1 MIQGRVRCG
10 FAAAVWAARLH
21 CGFAAAILA
30 LLLLMTGV
38 NRAWAVDDIF
48 TVTNTTGADL
58 TYNGG
63 ASIETGGTYTS
74 LTLGFGTESANT
86 IFKIKNNGNC
96 IEPYEDGHNPAFTGN
111 VPTGGYV
118 YVFTVTKPGS
128 FVFDVK
134 LNVDK
139 TIHFRNTSGADLNVR
154 KNETGANIDNYKWA
168 VEVEAAGTYYL
179 YADGS
184 RLPLYGYTFTRK
196 IPTGITSIPY
206 YADFGS
212 NIEPFDDG
220 NKTSG
225 TNISNVF
232 TINSVSPNSGTAI
245 ARFNGVHTLASTE
258 QVTLSF
264 TAYHGYYNKGGTS
277 KVTLY
282 NSDDRPLVSYTYNKQ
297 SGYITEIMFDGV
309 QADDFAEFNARSV
322 SGASGANGFGSGSYP
337 FTNNAADNPVITM
350 TVLGTGQVSFHITRT
365 SGTLDKT
372 YNASLTTVKKDLA
385 YIKIEDTSDN
395 ADRGLGIDNLSINS
409 KLASL
414 DYETEVVDWTTN
426 TTGRYTPVIL
436 TESTNHYLS
445 VIQNE
450 RNNNGATL
458 TNTNLSGTIA
468 AGTDYTISFDMKIGN
483 SYNYSGETPSFTIKD
498 ANNSGTVFSMTSKTY
513 ATGHTEASTT
523 WTVNSSEDVTLTGT
537 GPTVDEGDDIEDLQW
552 YHYMVSSTNGYTYVT
567 ITSADGA
574 TTYLRKGIVNSS
586 AGGIGN
592 LVFSSGRTNAN
603 FAIDNIQV
611 VPYASTTFTQD
622 GKDETYTI
630 MGEGALPQVDEG
642 RTIKIEYGTTDQV
655 QMTKSKGTV
664 VGTYAI
670 DTNLAGTYTM
680 AYSAESPTAT
690 SLPVLGTFYKFTPK
704 YNGKLTISGWVTD
717 GSDQVNNVTL
727 QNGSDGS
734 IVATYLPSD
743 ANLFTDHLFDVELTA
758 GTVYYLYASTP
769 KTANCAG
776 GNSYTPTL
784 YITGFKFTQS
794 ARSRE
799 IDVADLLYAG
809 EKTGSNLDR
818 TIPGFEL
825 TFDNGTGTVT
835 SSNDRKYL
843 TFTAGSSMKVKL
855 RQNGYAATISK
866 VSLLVSNI
874 DSGTPTVNGTT
885 ITKPVTGIDIS
896 PAANEATLTCASG
909 TFTISGIVV
918 SYSASDDQS
927 FRLWLNEDKTDIG
940 TLAIANSHIMRV
952 PGDGR
957 AFTNSITFAGDDAH
971 KWWVENTDYLHT
983 SSNTSIATINTDG
996 TNGQLLQTGSATI
1009 TATFQETDYFNEKSI
1024 SYIVDNVLLPSETY
1038 NVNMT
1043 NGQVIRIGAYASAE
1057 NTNLSLTNTSAS
1069 TMTFGTTAEKKYTKA
1084 SATGTVTLSNATA
1097 NNITINSLQAFSSL
1111 VVAWLYYEGQ
1121 ENNYSQQMHFQN
1133 FASGDVRGFRVFD
1146 IGDPID
1152 PIDLTD
1158 TYEYDGAFSWEDGTL
1173 VKASHHGGTFSADKG
1188 SFIISGKD
1196 SGTETTLP
1204 KVKRGLKR
1212 KAGTPSDGYPA
1223 TKEATANIF
1232 IATPSNE
1239 DSDPD
1244 LETYK
1249 VWDMTASV
1257 TGSGQ
1262 MDSRWAWNGNGH
1274 FYQTSLPEYLPILN
1288 NTGTTLAG
1296 NEGLLVKGD
1305 MRYHTGTNGLRL
1317 NLTKANA
1324 YLKFPVKAGMEVK
1337 VVMASSSADMTHVIK
1352 NVTDL
1357 MGVPTEK
1364 LYIENPGVN
1373 APVTAYYLAESDG
1386 AIEILS
1392 MDRSGAYVKSVTLQV
1407 PQIHFEEEI
1416 VVVKNEVADITNVPY
1431 NTGDATL
1438 TYTIGGSYDLDG
1450 NSTSALATIA
1460 NANVGKVSVAG
1471 INEGYVVVNVTNPS
1485 ATGVQPKKG
1494 SFRLYMIDFRFNP
1507 TAYDKDT
1514 DADTSGSADFPSLD
1528 LSSAAAKA
1536 NNGEAVF
1543 DKLPTGYDKVIS
1555 PVNYTMSV
1563 VSGSPRGR
1571 LTQTTNSD
1579 PKLTTYQLTAYSPG
1593 TIRVT
1598 ATTGRITTYCDVTI
1612 SGGDNLYAEMAPV
1625 RLLEDLPTEAATHYF
1640 TMALPTGLNQSY
1652 TSYTVDVSG
1661 DVTCDGATTTSDYT
1675 KISNIA
1681 GNGGAIRVTATD
1693 NNNTPGDNT
1702 DDKVA
1707 QFVLT
1712 IPYSASTGQKWD
1724 FYRIKHVSSGSQYGL
1739 YIGNIDE
1746 YDGDDN
1752 QTSTKPVSSH
1762 SATQHW
1768 DGSAWNSAWTTT
1780 TDWTKIFRKGK
1791 EQPRWAYTHS
1801 MRGYNAFVIEETAG
1815 LIIET
1820 GPKGFYTD
1828 NPHQPTE
1835 WAYNHIG
1842 LHNNASVTIPK
1853 LKAGDFIALNLA
1865 RVTSNNGALLSVSNV
1880 KDLSGTT
1887 VDHTFSISRSQ
1898 DDYSNGGNPATDL
1911 ASGARIIPGYYTFQ
1925 AAADGDV
1932 TITLADEGYL
1942 DILSIEIYN
1951 NGYSA
1956 YSSTRDSKTGYNYTM
1971 KDIVTD
1977 GTYTTPPATFLMD
1990 TGDQQEVNLALCHYM
2005 WSTGVGPADYVL
2017 EDQIGNLDATLENV
2031 EWTSDG
2037 GATYNKG
2044 KITVNDGYGKML
2056 VRMNNYTAEGR
2067 YLIGYTPT
2075 YALTVGRKPH
2085 QVYPYTWNFENISGG
2100 AVKGK
2105 GNNAYNNIS
2114 SDPYTWTGLG
2124 YETYQLD
2131 TRTSGGSLYV
2141 PGATLVT
2148 ADRSLGE
2155 KGTIAELNAANQGC
2169 DEFNGLGFTGQ
2180 IAFKAAQQGTEA
2192 NDAPTGEWPQGTAN
2206 ELLLYDFK
2214 YAASSEQDVAYT
2226 AQSTTTGGKTTWT
2239 PAELA
2244 AGDGTITFGSP
2255 GKRETTAGK
2264 GITLDYTSANFA
2276 YRMDGGNTKNALLK
2290 PQRPLQEGDV
2300 ITLHGYSTANVLLS
2314 GFSFY
2319 AGANDNAYDALLT
2332 INWPSSTATEEQ
2344 EIVYTVKQG
2353 DGLAGRSEV
2362 YLCRAGKQYTVFL
2375 TEVKITG
2382 DDASAPVG
2390 YERALTCKESVTVT
2404 IPDLEADHY
2413 VYIKSSAEPSSVPSN
2428 LTKITDLDGGTDG
2441 YDVATNVYKYK
2452 VNVAGNADVTFANG
2466 TNIYRIGVT
2475 DIMKTMKQVGTGDA
2489 WATESRDHA
2498 IDYTQT
2504 GQFTVNNIKA
2514 NTVTAKSYTG
2524 NKVTVKMNEKTDAM
2538 PAETGM
2544 VLKLKMA
2551 YTTDDEKS
2559 AGVKMTTEEAA
2570 TATTNAATNFAKTK
2584 NYNSTNKTG
2593 EVPLFYPPYSAT
2605 ILNSGAVAFG
2615 GTEGNLMKA
2624 NITSKTFTSEIETIE
2639 AVDYVPFI
2647 FADRYMKWTKIDNAV
2662 QHTDNFINSGNV
2674 PVFYRMHLYTNN
2686 IDGGGTATELNT
2698 LGANKAYLS
2707 LHTAN
2712 LPDALWKDQA
2722 TPAKPFIPIFGESD
2736 MEEMIEGNDGNN
2748 GNDGNHV
2755 NNGTYTLS
2763 GQRVNDNGNL
2773 PPGIYIRNGK
2783 KVVVK

>member
-1 MIQGRVRCG
+1 
-10 FAAAVWAARLH
+10 
-21 CGFAAAILA
+21 
-30 LLLLMTGV
+30 
-38 NRAWAVDDIF
+38 
-48 TVTNTTGADL
+48 
-58 TYNGG
+58 
-63 ASIETGGTYTS
+63 
-74 LTLGFGTESANT
+74 
-86 IFKIKNNGNC
+86 
-96 IEPYEDGHNPAFTGN
+96 
-111 VPTGGYV
+111 
-118 YVFTVTKPGS
+118 
-128 FVFDVK
+128 
-134 LNVDK
+134 
-139 TIHFRNTSGADLNVR
+139 
-154 KNETGANIDNYKWA
+154 
-168 VEVEAAGTYYL
+168 
-179 YADGS
+179 
-184 RLPLYGYTFTRK
+184 
-196 IPTGITSIPY
+196 
-206 YADFGS
+206 
-212 NIEPFDDG
+212 
-220 NKTSG
+220 
-225 TNISNVF
+225 
-232 TINSVSPNSGTAI
+232 
-245 ARFNGVHTLASTE
+245 
-258 QVTLSF
+258 
-264 TAYHGYYNKGGTS
+264 
-277 KVTLY
+277 
-282 NSDDRPLVSYTYNKQ
+282 
-297 SGYITEIMFDGV
+297 
-309 QADDFAEFNARSV
+309 
-322 SGASGANGFGSGSYP
+322 
-337 FTNNAADNPVITM
+337 
-350 TVLGTGQVSFHITRT
+350 
-365 SGTLDKT
+365 
-372 YNASLTTVKKDLA
+372 
-385 YIKIEDTSDN
+385 
-395 ADRGLGIDNLSINS
+395 
-409 KLASL
+409 
-414 DYETEVVDWTTN
+414 
-426 TTGRYTPVIL
+426 
-436 TESTNHYLS
+436 
-445 VIQNE
+445 
-450 RNNNGATL
+450 
-458 TNTNLSGTIA
+458 
-468 AGTDYTISFDMKIGN
+468 
-483 SYNYSGETPSFTIKD
+483 
-498 ANNSGTVFSMTSKTY
+498 
-513 ATGHTEASTT
+513 
-523 WTVNSSEDVTLTGT
+523 
-537 GPTVDEGDDIEDLQW
+537 
-552 YHYMVSSTNGYTYVT
+552 
-567 ITSADGA
+567 
-574 TTYLRKGIVNSS
+574 
-586 AGGIGN
+586 
-592 LVFSSGRTNAN
+592 
-603 FAIDNIQV
+603 
-611 VPYASTTFTQD
+611 
-622 GKDETYTI
+622 
-630 MGEGALPQVDEG
+630 
-642 RTIKIEYGTTDQV
+642 
-655 QMTKSKGTV
+655 
-664 VGTYAI
+664 
-670 DTNLAGTYTM
+670 M

-717 GSDQVNNVTL
+717 GSDQINNVTL

-885 ITKPVTGIDIS
+885 ITTPVTGIDIS

-996 TNGQLLQTGSATI
+996 TNGQLLQAGSATI

-1158 TYEYDGAFSWEDGTL
+1158 TYELDTNSKYVWTNGTL
-1173 VKASHHGGTFSADKG
+1173 ITNDASHLGGTFDVDKG
-1188 SFIISGKD
+1188 SFTVKLKD

-1204 KVKRGLKR
+1204 KVTHTLKR

-1223 TKEATANIF
+1223 TKEAIANIF
-1232 IATPSNE
+1232 IATPTDE
-1239 DSDPD
+1239 DGDSEND
-1244 LETYK
+1244 TYK

-1257 TGSGQ
+1257 TGPYQ

-1317 NLTKANA
+1317 NLTKANS

-1337 VVMASSSADMTHVIK
+1337 VVMASSSADMTHIIK

-1357 MGVPTEK
+1357 MGVSTEK

-1373 APVTAYYLAESDG
+1373 SPVTVYYLAESDG
-1386 AIEILS
+1386 AVEIRS

-1407 PQIHFEEEI
+1407 PKIHFEEEI

-1438 TYTIGGSYDLDG
+1438 TYSIGGSYNLDG
-1450 NSTSALATIA
+1450 TERIGEGSALATIA
-1460 NANVGKVSVAG
+1460 DANVGKVSVSTA
-1471 INEGYVVVNVTNPS
+1471 NEGYVVVNVTNPS
-1485 ATGVQPKKG
+1485 ATGVQPKNG
-1494 SFRLYMIDFRFNP
+1494 SYRLYLIDFKFDP
-1507 TAYDKDT
+1507 AAYNKDT
-1514 DADTSGSADFPSLD
+1514 DADESGSADFPSLD

-1661 DVTCDGATTTSDYT
+1661 DVTCDGATTTSEVIDEVTYYYT

-1820 GPKGFYTD
+1820 D
-1828 NPHQPTE
+1828 RR
-1835 WAYNHIG
+1835 
-1842 LHNNASVTIPK
+1842 ASILIIRT
-1853 LKAGDFIALNLA
+1853 NL
-1865 RVTSNNGALLSVSNV
+1865 
-1880 KDLSGTT
+1880 
-1887 VDHTFSISRSQ
+1887 
-1898 DDYSNGGNPATDL
+1898 
-1911 ASGARIIPGYYTFQ
+1911 
-1925 AAADGDV
+1925 
-1932 TITLADEGYL
+1932 
-1942 DILSIEIYN
+1942 
-1951 NGYSA
+1951 
-1956 YSSTRDSKTGYNYTM
+1956 
-1971 KDIVTD
+1971 
-1977 GTYTTPPATFLMD
+1977 
-1990 TGDQQEVNLALCHYM
+1990 
-2005 WSTGVGPADYVL
+2005 
-2017 EDQIGNLDATLENV
+2017 
-2031 EWTSDG
+2031 
-2037 GATYNKG
+2037 
-2044 KITVNDGYGKML
+2044 
-2056 VRMNNYTAEGR
+2056 
-2067 YLIGYTPT
+2067 
-2075 YALTVGRKPH
+2075 
-2085 QVYPYTWNFENISGG
+2085 
-2100 AVKGK
+2100 
-2105 GNNAYNNIS
+2105 
-2114 SDPYTWTGLG
+2114 
-2124 YETYQLD
+2124 
-2131 TRTSGGSLYV
+2131 
-2141 PGATLVT
+2141 
-2148 ADRSLGE
+2148 
-2155 KGTIAELNAANQGC
+2155 
-2169 DEFNGLGFTGQ
+2169 
-2180 IAFKAAQQGTEA
+2180 
-2192 NDAPTGEWPQGTAN
+2192 
-2206 ELLLYDFK
+2206 
-2214 YAASSEQDVAYT
+2214 
-2226 AQSTTTGGKTTWT
+2226 
-2239 PAELA
+2239 
-2244 AGDGTITFGSP
+2244 
-2255 GKRETTAGK
+2255 
-2264 GITLDYTSANFA
+2264 
-2276 YRMDGGNTKNALLK
+2276 
-2290 PQRPLQEGDV
+2290 
-2300 ITLHGYSTANVLLS
+2300 
-2314 GFSFY
+2314 
-2319 AGANDNAYDALLT
+2319 
-2332 INWPSSTATEEQ
+2332 
-2344 EIVYTVKQG
+2344 
-2353 DGLAGRSEV
+2353 
-2362 YLCRAGKQYTVFL
+2362 
-2375 TEVKITG
+2375 
-2382 DDASAPVG
+2382 
-2390 YERALTCKESVTVT
+2390 
-2404 IPDLEADHY
+2404 
-2413 VYIKSSAEPSSVPSN
+2413 
-2428 LTKITDLDGGTDG
+2428 
-2441 YDVATNVYKYK
+2441 
-2452 VNVAGNADVTFANG
+2452 
-2466 TNIYRIGVT
+2466 
-2475 DIMKTMKQVGTGDA
+2475 
-2489 WATESRDHA
+2489 
-2498 IDYTQT
+2498 
-2504 GQFTVNNIKA
+2504 
-2514 NTVTAKSYTG
+2514 
-2524 NKVTVKMNEKTDAM
+2524 
-2538 PAETGM
+2538 
-2544 VLKLKMA
+2544 
-2551 YTTDDEKS
+2551 
-2559 AGVKMTTEEAA
+2559 
-2570 TATTNAATNFAKTK
+2570 
-2584 NYNSTNKTG
+2584 
-2593 EVPLFYPPYSAT
+2593 
-2605 ILNSGAVAFG
+2605 
-2615 GTEGNLMKA
+2615 
-2624 NITSKTFTSEIETIE
+2624 
-2639 AVDYVPFI
+2639 
-2647 FADRYMKWTKIDNAV
+2647 
-2662 QHTDNFINSGNV
+2662 
-2674 PVFYRMHLYTNN
+2674 
-2686 IDGGGTATELNT
+2686 
-2698 LGANKAYLS
+2698 
-2707 LHTAN
+2707 
-2712 LPDALWKDQA
+2712 
-2722 TPAKPFIPIFGESD
+2722 
-2736 MEEMIEGNDGNN
+2736 
-2748 GNDGNHV
+2748 
-2755 NNGTYTLS
+2755 
-2763 GQRVNDNGNL
+2763 
-2773 PPGIYIRNGK
+2773 RNGHITIS
-2783 KVVVK
+2783 VCTTMLP

>member
-1 MIQGRVRCG
+1 MTTTIKHIARSILPPYAGRVG
-10 FAAAVWAARLH
+10 VGLLLF
-21 CGFAAAILA
+21 
-30 LLLLMTGV
+30 LLLMMAGAQG
-38 NRAWAVDDIF
+38 AWAADDSFI
-48 TVTNTTGADL
+48 VSNTTGADL
-58 TYNGG
+58 IYKGG
-63 ASIETGGTYTS
+63 TALETGGTYTS
-74 LTLGFGTESANT
+74 LTLGFAADSETDL
-86 IFKIKNNGNC
+86 FKIGSGQSF
-96 IEPYEDGHNPAFTGN
+96 IGPYDGETTPYPSFEGN
-111 VPTGGYV
+111 VPTRGYV
-118 YVFTVTKPGS
+118 YVFAVSKPGS
-128 FVFDVK
+128 FLFDVK
-134 LNVDK
+134 LNNNK
-139 TIHFRNTSGADLNVR
+139 TIHFRNTSGTDLNVR
-154 KNETGANIDNYKWA
+154 TNQTGANIDNYKWA
-168 VEVEAAGTYYL
+168 VEVEVAGTYYL
-179 YADGS
+179 YAEGS
-184 RLPLYGYTFTRK
+184 KLPLYGYTFTRK
-196 IPTGITSIPY
+196 VPAGITSLPY
-206 YADFGS
+206 HADFS
-212 NIEPFDDG
+212 SDIEPFDDG

-365 SGTLDKT
+365 SGSLDKT

-395 ADRGLGIDNLSINS
+395 ADRGLGIDNLSITS

-414 DYETEVVDWTTN
+414 DYETEVVDWTTSES
-426 TTGRYTPVIL
+426 GRYTPTIL
-436 TESTNHYLS
+436 TESGNHYLS
-445 VIQNE
+445 VKQDE
-450 RNNNGATL
+450 RNNNGAAL
-458 TNTNLSGTIA
+458 TSTSLSGSVP
-468 AGTDYTISFDMKIGN
+468 AGTDYTISFDMKIAN
-483 SYNYSGETPSFTIKD
+483 TSTDLPSFMIKNA
-498 ANNSGTVFSMTSKTY
+498 ANSNNVFSIGGNAADTENWLINGTEVVTLGGTFNYGNRTSNTYIADYLTWYHFVVSKTK
-513 ATGHTEASTT
+513 
-523 WTVNSSEDVTLTGT
+523 
-537 GPTVDEGDDIEDLQW
+537 
-552 YHYMVSSTNGYTYVT
+552 GYTYVT
-567 ITSADGA
+567 ITDKAGS
-574 TTYLRKGIVNSS
+574 TYYLRKGFVNNND
-586 AGGIGN
+586 GGLGN
-592 LVFSSGRTNAN
+592 LVFNTGRYYSD

-630 MGEGALPQVDEG
+630 MGEGALPQSEQG
-642 RTIKIEYGTTDQV
+642 KTIGIEYGTTEQV
-655 QMTKSKGTV
+655 QMTAQNGTYFGAYCVDNNPSGVYSRAWGTV
-664 VGTYAI
+664 PSTIFGTY
-670 DTNLAGTYTM
+670 Y
-680 AYSAESPTAT
+680 
-690 SLPVLGTFYKFTPK
+690 
-704 YNGKLTISGWVTD
+704 KLTPVYDGTLSVTGWVS
-717 GSDQVNNVTL
+717 GKNNLVLVDNSNNLIASKPAADLT
-727 QNGSDGS
+727 
-734 IVATYLPSD
+734 
-743 ANLFTDHLFDVELTA
+743 ANTLFTYDF
-758 GTVYYLYASTP
+758 
-769 KTANCAG
+769 
-776 GNSYTPTL
+776 TPTL
-784 YITGFKFTQS
+784 TGGSTYYLFVADSGTGHNTTGEGIADDGVFYLSNLTFTQTHMN
-794 ARSRE
+794 R
-799 IDVADLLYAG
+799 DVAVKDLLYAG
-809 EKTGSNLDR
+809 NKSGDNLVR
-818 TIPGFEL
+818 TIPGMTLAFN
-825 TFDNGTGTVT
+825 DKVT
-835 SSNDRKYL
+835 SGVGRDYL
-843 TFTAGSSMKVKL
+843 NFETDGTMTITL
-855 RQNGYAATISK
+855 RQNGYNATVSGVTLVNNGTKLNTGYTVNTSVSGVATITASESLS
-866 VSLLVSNI
+866 VSSFI
-874 DSGTPTVNGTT
+874 
-885 ITKPVTGIDIS
+885 
-896 PAANEATLTCASG
+896 
-909 TFTISGIVV
+909 V
-918 SYSASDDQS
+918 SYNGDGGESNYK
-927 FRLWLNEDKTDIG
+927 LWLNEDKTDIG

-996 TNGQLLQTGSATI
+996 TNGQLLQAGSATI

-1173 VKASHHGGTFSADKG
+1173 VKASHHGGTFSTDKG
-1188 SFIISGKD
+1188 SFTIDGKD
-1196 SGTETTLP
+1196 TGTEATLP

-1232 IATPSNE
+1232 IATPTDE
-1239 DSDPD
+1239 DGDSEND
-1244 LETYK
+1244 TYK
-1249 VWDMTASV
+1249 IWDMTASV
-1257 TGSGQ
+1257 TGPYQ

-1305 MRYHTGTNGLRL
+1305 MRYHTGTNGLRM

-1337 VVMASSSADMTHVIK
+1337 VVMASSSADMTHIIK

-1357 MGVPTEK
+1357 MGVSTEK

-1373 APVTAYYLAESDG
+1373 SPVTVYYLAESDG
-1386 AIEILS
+1386 AVEIRS

-1407 PQIHFEEEI
+1407 PKIHFEEEI

-1438 TYTIGGSYDLDG
+1438 TYSIAGSYNLNG
-1450 NSTSALATIA
+1450 TERIGEGSALATIA
-1460 NANVGKVSVAG
+1460 DANVGKVSVSTA
-1471 INEGYVVVNVTNPS
+1471 NEGYVVVNVTNTS

-1494 SFRLYMIDFRFNP
+1494 SYRLYMIDFRFDP
-1507 TAYDKDT
+1507 ATEAL
-1514 DADTSGSADFPSLD
+1514 SLD
-1528 LSSAAAKA
+1528 GAP
-1536 NNGEAVF
+1536 NGEISF
-1543 DKLPTGYDKVIS
+1543 NRLPVGYNKVIS

-1571 LTQTTNSD
+1571 LTQTTNAD

-1612 SGGDNLYAEMAPV
+1612 SGGDNLYAELAPV
-1625 RLLEDLPTEAATHYF
+1625 RLLEDLPTEGEPATHYF
-1640 TMALPTGLNQSY
+1640 TIELPTGLDQSY

-1661 DVTCDGATTTSDYT
+1661 DVTCGGATTSSEVIDAVTHYYT

-1693 NNNTPGDNT
+1693 NNNTDGDT
-1702 DDKVA
+1702 SDDKTA

-1712 IPYSASTGQKWD
+1712 IPYAASTGKKWD
-1724 FYRIKHVSSGSQYGL
+1724 FYRMKHVSSDSQYGL
-1739 YIGNIDE
+1739 YIGNVED

-1752 QTSTKPVSSH
+1752 QTVSAKAVNSH
-1762 SATQHW
+1762 TATQHW
-1768 DGSAWNSAWTTT
+1768 NGSAWNSAWTTT
-1780 TDWTKIFRKGK
+1780 TDWTKIYRKGK

-1853 LKAGDFIALNLA
+1853 LKAGDYIALNLA

-1880 KDLSGTT
+1880 KDLSGTS

-1898 DDYSNGGNPATDL
+1898 DDYSDGGNPAKDD
-1911 ASGARIIPGYYTFQ
+1911 SGARIIPGYYTFQ

-1951 NGYSA
+1951 NGYGA

-2005 WSTGVGPADYVL
+2005 WSTGVGPADYIL

-2037 GATYNKG
+2037 GATYHKG

-2085 QVYPYTWNFENISGG
+2085 QDYPFTWNFENISGG

-2180 IAFKAAQQGTEA
+2180 IKFRTALQASAEPAAPAALNSNGSLLEYKMTEA
-2192 NDAPTGEWPQGTAN
+2192 FG
-2206 ELLLYDFK
+2206 
-2214 YAASSEQDVAYT
+2214 AYT
-2226 AQSTTTGGKTTWT
+2226 NDGGTITWAAADKPTDADTKTYWT
-2239 PAELA
+2239 
-2244 AGDGTITFGSP
+2244 AGDGLITFGSA
-2255 GKRETTAGK
+2255 GKRQ
-2264 GITLDYTSANFA
+2264 TSAIA
-2276 YRMDGGNTKNALLK
+2276 AGGAHYLMDGGNTKYLLIKPERALK
-2290 PQRPLQEGDV
+2290 QGDV
-2300 ITLHGYSTANVLLS
+2300 ITLKGYTPNNVVVLKS

-2319 AGANDNAYDALLT
+2319 AAQMDNAYDDLLT
-2332 INWPSSTATEEQ
+2332 LNWETSDNTQ
-2344 EIVYTVKQG
+2344 EHTITHTVQQG

-2362 YLCRAGKQYTVFL
+2362 YIFRAGKQYSVYL
-2375 TEVKITG
+2375 TEISITTT
-2382 DDASAPVG
+2382 DETTPTIA
-2390 YERALTCKESVTVT
+2390 ERALTCVGEVTVT
-2404 IPDLEADHY
+2404 VPDLVVNDY
-2413 VYIKSSAEPSSVPSN
+2413 VYIKASAAPTAASLTASN
-2428 LTKITDLDGGTDG
+2428 LTAAVTEDGLDA
-2441 YDVATNVYKYK
+2441 ATGVYKYK
-2452 VNVAGNADVTFANG
+2452 KTTANGNADLVFAND
-2466 TNIYRIGVT
+2466 TKIYRIGVT
-2475 DIMKTMKQVGTGDA
+2475 NIMKPMKQVGTGDA

-2624 NITSKTFTSEIETIE
+2624 NVTSKTFTSEIETIE
-2639 AVDYVPFI
+2639 TVDYVPFI

-2674 PVFYRMHLYTNN
+2674 PVFYRMHLYTTN
-2686 IDGGGTATELNT
+2686 IDGEGTATELNT
-2698 LGANKAYLS
+2698 LGANKAYMLIRS
-2707 LHTAN
+2707 GN
-2712 LPDALWKDQA
+2712 VPDALWKNQA
-2722 TPAKPFIPIFGESD
+2722 TPARPFIAIEGVSD
-2736 MEEMIEGNDGNN
+2736 MEEILDSNNENN
-2748 GNDGNHV
+2748 GNHI
-2755 NNGTYTLS
+2755 NNGTYNLR
-2763 GQRVNDNGNL
+2763 GQRVNDNDNL

>member
-1 MIQGRVRCG
+1 MTTTIKHIARSILPPYAGRAGVG
-10 FAAAVWAARLH
+10 LLLF
-21 CGFAAAILA
+21 
-30 LLLLMTGV
+30 LLLMMAGAQG
-38 NRAWAVDDIF
+38 AWAADDSFI
-48 TVTNTTGADL
+48 VSNTTGADL
-58 TYNGG
+58 IYKGG
-63 ASIETGGTYTS
+63 TALETGGTYTS
-74 LTLGFGTESANT
+74 LTLGFAADSETDL
-86 IFKIKNNGNC
+86 FKIGSGQSF
-96 IEPYEDGHNPAFTGN
+96 IGPYDGETTPYPSFEGN

-118 YVFTVTKPGS
+118 YVFAVSKPGS
-128 FVFDVK
+128 FLFDVK
-134 LNVDK
+134 LNNNK
-139 TIHFRNTSGADLNVR
+139 TIHFRNTSGTDLNVR
-154 KNETGANIDNYKWA
+154 TNQTGANIDNYKWA
-168 VEVEAAGTYYL
+168 VEVEVAGTYYL
-179 YADGS
+179 YAEGS
-184 RLPLYGYTFTRK
+184 KLPLYGYTFTRK
-196 IPTGITSIPY
+196 VPAGITSLPY
-206 YADFGS
+206 HADFGS

-365 SGTLDKT
+365 SGSLDKT

-395 ADRGLGIDNLSINS
+395 ADRGLGIDNLSITS

-414 DYETEVVDWTTN
+414 DYETEVVDWTTSES
-426 TTGRYTPVIL
+426 GRYTPTIL
-436 TESTNHYLS
+436 TESGNHYLS
-445 VIQNE
+445 VKQDE
-450 RNNNGATL
+450 RNNNGAAL
-458 TNTNLSGTIA
+458 TSTSLSGSVP
-468 AGTDYTISFDMKIGN
+468 AGTDYTISFDMKIAN
-483 SYNYSGETPSFTIKD
+483 TSTDLPSFMIKD
-498 ANNSGTVFSMTSKTY
+498 AANSNNVFSIGGNAANTENWLINGTEVVALGGTFNYGNRTSNTYIADDLTWYHFVVSKTK
-513 ATGHTEASTT
+513 
-523 WTVNSSEDVTLTGT
+523 
-537 GPTVDEGDDIEDLQW
+537 
-552 YHYMVSSTNGYTYVT
+552 GYTYVT
-567 ITSADGA
+567 ITDKAGS
-574 TTYLRKGIVNSS
+574 TYYLRKGFVNNND
-586 AGGIGN
+586 GGLGN
-592 LVFSSGRTNAN
+592 LVFNTGRYYSD

-630 MGEGALPQVDEG
+630 MGEGALPQSEQG
-642 RTIKIEYGTTDQV
+642 KTIGIEYGTTEQV
-655 QMTKSKGTV
+655 QMTAQNGTYFGAYCVDNNPSGVYSRAWGTV
-664 VGTYAI
+664 PSTIFGTY
-670 DTNLAGTYTM
+670 Y
-680 AYSAESPTAT
+680 
-690 SLPVLGTFYKFTPK
+690 
-704 YNGKLTISGWVTD
+704 KLTPVYDGTLSVTGWVS
-717 GSDQVNNVTL
+717 GKNNLVLVDNSNNLIASKPAADLT
-727 QNGSDGS
+727 
-734 IVATYLPSD
+734 
-743 ANLFTDHLFDVELTA
+743 ANTLFTYDF
-758 GTVYYLYASTP
+758 
-769 KTANCAG
+769 
-776 GNSYTPTL
+776 TPTL
-784 YITGFKFTQS
+784 TGGSTYYLFVADSGTGHNTTGEGIADDGVFYLSNLTFTQTHMN
-794 ARSRE
+794 R
-799 IDVADLLYAG
+799 DVAVKDLLYAG
-809 EKTGSNLDR
+809 NKSGDNLVR
-818 TIPGFEL
+818 TIPGMTLAFN
-825 TFDNGTGTVT
+825 DKVT
-835 SSNDRKYL
+835 SGVGRDYL
-843 TFTAGSSMKVKL
+843 NFETDGTMTITL
-855 RQNGYAATISK
+855 RQNGYNATVSGVTLVNNGTKLNTGYTVNTSVSGVATITASESLS
-866 VSLLVSNI
+866 VSGFI
-874 DSGTPTVNGTT
+874 
-885 ITKPVTGIDIS
+885 
-896 PAANEATLTCASG
+896 
-909 TFTISGIVV
+909 V
-918 SYSASDDQS
+918 SYNGDGGESNYK
-927 FRLWLNEDKTDIG
+927 LWLNEDKTDIG

-996 TNGQLLQTGSATI
+996 TNGQLLQAGSATI

-1024 SYIVDNVLLPSETY
+1024 SYIVDNVLLSSETY

-1084 SATGTVTLSNATA
+1084 SATGTVTLKNETA

-1133 FASGDVRGFRVFD
+1133 FASGDVKGFRVYD

-1232 IATPSNE
+1232 IATPTDE
-1239 DSDPD
+1239 DGDSEND
-1244 LETYK
+1244 TYK
-1249 VWDMTASV
+1249 IWDMTASV

-1317 NLTKANA
+1317 NLTKANS

-1337 VVMASSSADMTHVIK
+1337 VVMASSSADMTHIIK

-1357 MGVPTEK
+1357 MGVSTEK

-1373 APVTAYYLAESDG
+1373 SPVTVYYLAESDG
-1386 AIEILS
+1386 AVEIRS

-1407 PQIHFEEEI
+1407 PKIHFEEEI

-1438 TYTIGGSYDLDG
+1438 TYSIGGSYNLDG
-1450 NSTSALATIA
+1450 TERIGEGSALATIA
-1460 NANVGKVSVAG
+1460 DANVGKVSVSTA
-1471 INEGYVVVNVTNPS
+1471 NEGYVVVNVTNPS
-1485 ATGVQPKKG
+1485 ATGVRPKKG
-1494 SFRLYMIDFRFNP
+1494 SYRLYMIDFRFNP
-1507 TAYDKDT
+1507 TAYNKDT
-1514 DADTSGSADFPSLD
+1514 DADESGSADFPSLD

-1661 DVTCDGATTTSDYT
+1661 DVTCDGATTTSEVIDEVTYYYT

-1724 FYRIKHVSSGSQYGL
+1724 FYRMKHVSSDSPYGL
-1739 YIGNIDE
+1739 YIGNVED

-1752 QTSTKPVSSH
+1752 QTVSAMAVNSH
-1762 SATQHW
+1762 TATQHW
-1768 DGSAWNSAWTTT
+1768 NGSAWNSAWTTS
-1780 TDWTKIFRKGK
+1780 TDWTKIYRKGK

-1842 LHNNASVTIPK
+1842 LHNNASITIPK
-1853 LKAGDFIALNLA
+1853 LKAGDYIALNMA
-1865 RVTSNNGALLSVSNV
+1865 RVTSNSGALLSVSNV

-1898 DDYSNGGNPATDL
+1898 DDYSNGGNPATDD
-1911 ASGARIIPGYYTFQ
+1911 SGARIIPGYYTFQ

-1951 NGYSA
+1951 NGYDA
-1956 YSSTRDSKTGYNYTM
+1956 YRETRDSKTGYNYTM
-1971 KDIVTD
+1971 KPIVTD

-1990 TGDQQEVNLALCHYM
+1990 TGDQEEVNLALCHYM
-2005 WSTGVGPADYVL
+2005 WSTGVGPADYIL

-2044 KITVNDGYGKML
+2044 KIMVNDGYGKML

-2085 QVYPYTWNFENISGG
+2085 QDYPYTWNFENISGG

-2180 IAFKAAQQGTEA
+2180 IAFKVAQQGTTA
-2192 NDAPTGEWPQGTAN
+2192 NDAPTGDWTQGTAN

-2214 YAASSEQDVAYT
+2214 YAASSAEDNAYT
-2226 AQSTTTGGKTTWT
+2226 AQSSTEGGKTTWT
-2239 PAELA
+2239 SAELT
-2244 AGDGTITFGSP
+2244 AGDGKITFGSP

-2264 GITLDYTSANFA
+2264 GITLSYTGATFA

-2290 PQRPLQEGDV
+2290 PQRPFQQGDV
-2300 ITLHGYSTANVLLS
+2300 ITLHGYSTASVNLS

-2332 INWPSSTATEEQ
+2332 LNWPSSTATEEQ
-2344 EIVYTVKQG
+2344 EIVYTIQQG

-2362 YLCRAGKQYTVFL
+2362 YLCRAGKQYTVLL
-2375 TEVKITG
+2375 TEVKIEG
-2382 DDASAPVG
+2382 DDASAPAG
-2390 YERALTCKESVTVT
+2390 YERALTCVGAVTVT
-2404 IPDLEADHY
+2404 VPDLVVDDY
-2413 VYIKSSAEPSSVPSN
+2413 VYIKASAEPTAASLTVSN
-2428 LTKITDLDGGTDG
+2428 LTAAVTEDGLDA
-2441 YDVATNVYKYK
+2441 ATGVYKYK
-2452 VNVAGNADVTFANG
+2452 KTTANGNADLVFDNDTK
-2466 TNIYRIGVT
+2466 IYRIGVT
-2475 DIMKTMKQVGTGDA
+2475 NIMKPMKQVGTGDA

-2624 NITSKTFTSEIETIE
+2624 NVTSKTFTSEIETIE
-2639 AVDYVPFI
+2639 TVDYVPFI

-2674 PVFYRMHLYTNN
+2674 PVFYRMHLYTTN
-2686 IDGGGTATELNT
+2686 IDGEGTATELNT
-2698 LGANKAYLS
+2698 LGANKAYMLIRS
-2707 LHTAN
+2707 GN
-2712 LPDALWKDQA
+2712 VPDALWKNQA
-2722 TPAKPFIPIFGESD
+2722 TPARPFIAIEGVSD
-2736 MEEMIEGNDGNN
+2736 MEEILDSNNENN
-2748 GNDGNHV
+2748 GNHI
-2755 NNGTYTLS
+2755 NNGTYNLR
-2763 GQRVNDNGNL
+2763 GQRVNDNDNL

>member
-1 MIQGRVRCG
+1 MTTTIKHIARSILPPYAGRAGVG
-10 FAAAVWAARLH
+10 
-21 CGFAAAILA
+21 
-30 LLLLMTGV
+30 LLLFLLLTVGA
-38 NRAWAVDDIF
+38 NRAWAQI
-48 TVTNTTGADL
+48 G
-58 TYNGG
+58 
-63 ASIETGGTYTS
+63 
-74 LTLGFGTESANT
+74 
-86 IFKIKNNGNC
+86 
-96 IEPYEDGHNPAFTGN
+96 
-111 VPTGGYV
+111 
-118 YVFTVTKPGS
+118 
-128 FVFDVK
+128 
-134 LNVDK
+134 
-139 TIHFRNTSGADLNVR
+139 
-154 KNETGANIDNYKWA
+154 
-168 VEVEAAGTYYL
+168 
-179 YADGS
+179 
-184 RLPLYGYTFTRK
+184 
-196 IPTGITSIPY
+196 SIPY
-206 YADFGS
+206 STDFS
-212 NIEPFDDG
+212 SSITPFE
-220 NKTSG
+220 KTSG
-225 TNISNVF
+225 TTVEANSTNASIGSVLHVYNAVATATF
-232 TINSVSPNSGTAI
+232 TG
-245 ARFNGVHTLASTE
+245 GYTLKSTE
-258 QVTLSF
+258 QVSISF
-264 TAYHGYYNKGGTS
+264 TAYHGWNSYNRTS
-277 KVTLY
+277 KVAIKNTAG
-282 NSDDRPLVSYTYNKQ
+282 DELVSYTYNQ
-297 SGYITEIMFDGV
+297 NSTLVSDVSFGGNTVDGFEAFSGISKYDATK
-309 QADDFAEFNARSV
+309 N
-322 SGASGANGFGSGSYP
+322 ANGIGGNGKPYVSTAGY
-337 FTNNAADNPVITM
+337 NPTITM
-350 TVLGTGQVSFHITRT
+350 TICGNGIVTFRFVCAGQSIEQSFAA
-365 SGTLDKT
+365 TLSDKT
-372 YNASLTTVKKDLA
+372 MNLGSIVITDA
-385 YIKIEDTSDN
+385 DTHSGDQN
-395 ADRGLGIDNLSINS
+395 DRSICIDNLNITSQLYS
-409 KLASL
+409 F
-414 DYETEVVDWTTN
+414 DYESTGSMSDWVTGTG
-426 TTGRYTPVIL
+426 GRYTPTIMDDGAG
-436 TESTNHYLS
+436 NHFMA
-445 VIQNE
+445 VAQDQ
-450 RNNNGATL
+450 RHNNGATL
-458 TNTNLSGTIA
+458 TNSSIKGSAA
-468 AGTDYTISFDMKIGN
+468 AGEDFTLSFDMKIGRATQNGNNGQPDAAFTVYDASNTALFSLTDKRN
-483 SYNYSGETPSFTIKD
+483 STDWYLDVAGAAQGTI
-498 ANNSGTVFSMTSKTY
+498 
-513 ATGHTEASTT
+513 
-523 WTVNSSEDVTLTGT
+523 TLDGT
-537 GPTVDEGDDIEDLQW
+537 GSNQALSDLTWYHVKLSYTTVDGTKLL
-552 YHYMVSSTNGYTYVT
+552 YVT
-567 ITSADGA
+567 ISSLDGTATYWRGGYTTSS
-574 TTYLRKGIVNSS
+574 N
-586 AGGIGN
+586 GG
-592 LVFSSGRTNAN
+592 LSKMTFVTSRYDAN
-603 FAIDNIQV
+603 FAFDNLKV
-611 VPYASTTFTQD
+611 STFATTAFSVS
-622 GKDETYTI
+622 GKTE
-630 MGEGALPQVDEG
+630 
-642 RTIKIEYGTTDQV
+642 
-655 QMTKSKGTV
+655 
-664 VGTYAI
+664 TYAI
-670 DTNLAGTYTM
+670 TGEGDLRQKEEGSTITLEYGATYETQQTKTSGSNIGAYCAYKGNSDTNTYST
-680 AYSAESPTAT
+680 AWTTSSATNVAPGG
-690 SLPVLGTFYKFTPK
+690 GTFYKFTPK
-704 YNGKLTISGWVTD
+704 FNGTLSVLGGVEDAD
-717 GSDQVNNVTL
+717 GGTL
-727 QNGSDGS
+727 NKIILRNAVGSVKEEKTGS
-734 IVATYLPSD
+734 AGGNFAFSTVLQA
-743 ANLFTDHLFDVELTA
+743 DVD
-758 GTVYYLYASTP
+758 YYLYAATP
-769 KTANCAG
+769 E
-776 GNSYTPTL
+776 
-784 YITGFKFTQS
+784 TGDYDSGKGSKATFFLQSFTFEQS
-794 ARSRE
+794 AMNRE
-799 IDVADLLYAG
+799 IKVSDLLY
-809 EKTGSNLDR
+809 TGSTGAAGGALGR
-818 TIPGFEL
+818 TIPGFTLSYGDNNHVQTTTDGKSL
-825 TFDNGTGTVT
+825 TISSGGSLTVALRQNSHSATISSVTLNVSEVT
-835 SSNDRKYL
+835 SATINSNSITTTGKHSFTPGSSTDNFTL
-843 TFTAGSSMKVKL
+843 SCTAGSL
-855 RQNGYAATISK
+855 
-866 VSLLVSNI
+866 
-874 DSGTPTVNGTT
+874 T
-885 ITKPVTGIDIS
+885 ITSIQVEYNSSDAGS
-896 PAANEATLTCASG
+896 EASWLLDTKT
-909 TFTISGIVV
+909 TP
-918 SYSASDDQS
+918 S
-927 FRLWLNEDKTDIG
+927 FSFAT
-940 TLAIANSHIMRV
+940 THIMRV
-952 PGDGR
+952 PGDGQ
-957 AFTNSITFAGDDAH
+957 AFTNTPTVSSPNSFNATYTYTSD
-971 KWWVENTDYLHT
+971 NTPV
-983 SSNTSIATINTDG
+983 ATINNDG
-996 TNGQLLQTGSATI
+996 TNGQLLKSGSATI
-1009 TATFQETDYFNEKSI
+1009 TATFEETNYFAESTAN
-1024 SYIVDNVLLPSETY
+1024 YTVDNVLHTGGETY
-1038 NVNMT
+1038 TLNHGHSSYT
-1043 NGQVIRIGAYASAE
+1043 LRIDAKAADAASDLTLTGATDATL
-1057 NTNLSLTNTSAS
+1057 N
-1069 TMTFGTTAEKKYTKA
+1069 FGTTTEKKLT
-1084 SATGTVTLSNATA
+1084 STNATSLTVTNSSAH
-1097 NNITINSLQAFSSL
+1097 NITIESLRVYRKFP
-1111 VVAWLYYEGQ
+1111 VAWLYYEGQ
-1121 ENNYSQQMHFQN
+1121 ENNYSEQVHFQD
-1133 FASGDVRGFRVFD
+1133 FASGDVKGFRVLD
-1146 IGDPID
+1146 IGDPIE
-1152 PIDLTD
+1152 PIDLTSAYSLKEEAD
-1158 TYEYDGAFSWEDGTL
+1158 YVWTDG
-1173 VKASHHGGTFSADKG
+1173 SHVTAINHGGTFSTDKG
-1188 SFIISGKD
+1188 SFTVGGKSPVD
-1196 SGTETTLP
+1196 ELNPETLLP
-1204 KVKRGLKR
+1204 KVTHLL
-1212 KAGTPSDGYPA
+1212 
-1223 TKEATANIF
+1223 TKTSTDSKYDDYALELTATANIF
-1232 IATPSNE
+1232 IATPTDE
-1239 DSDPD
+1239 DGDAEND
-1244 LETYK
+1244 TYK
-1249 VWDMTASV
+1249 VWDLTASV

-1262 MDSRWAWNGNGH
+1262 MDSRWSWNGNGH

-1324 YLKFPVKAGMEVK
+1324 SLKFPVKAGMEVK

-1352 NVTDL
+1352 NETDL

-1407 PQIHFEEEI
+1407 PQIHFEEEM

-1438 TYTIGGSYDLDG
+1438 TYSIGGSYNLNG
-1450 NSTSALATIA
+1450 TAAGSALATIA
-1460 NANVGKVSVAG
+1460 DANVGKVSVAST
-1471 INEGYVVVNVTNPS
+1471 NEGYVVVNVTNPS

-1494 SFRLYMIDFRFNP
+1494 SYRLYMIDFRFNP
-1507 TAYDKDT
+1507 TAYNKDT
-1514 DADTSGSADFPSLD
+1514 DADESGSADFPSLD

-1661 DVTCDGATTTSDYT
+1661 DVTCDGATTTSEVIDEVTYYYT

-1815 LIIET
+1815 LIVET

-1898 DDYSNGGNPATDL
+1898 DDYSDGGSPAKDD
-1911 ASGARIIPGYYTFQ
+1911 SGARFIPGYYTFQ

-1990 TGDQQEVNLALCHYM
+1990 TGDQEEVNLALCHYM

-2044 KITVNDGYGKML
+2044 KIMVNDGYGKML

-2085 QVYPYTWNFENISGG
+2085 QDYPYTWNFENISGG

-2544 VLKLKMA
+2544 VLKLKLA
-2551 YTTDDEKS
+2551 YKEGDPKIGEEGTMS
-2559 AGVKMTTEEAA
+2559 ASD
-2570 TATTNAATNFAKTK
+2570 ATTASSNAATNFAKAK
-2584 NYNSTNKTG
+2584 GGNQ
-2593 EVPLFYPPYSAT
+2593 VPLFYPPYSAT
-2605 ILNSGAVAFG
+2605 ILTTAAVGFG
-2615 GTEGNLMKA
+2615 GTEGNLMMA
-2624 NITSKTFTSEIETIE
+2624 NLDERVLTQERETGVIDKDGDTMDDSGAADGNFTR
-2639 AVDYVPFI
+2639 FI
-2647 FADRYMKWTKIDNAV
+2647 FADRYMKWTKIDNSV
-2662 QHTDNFINSGNV
+2662 EHTDFINSGNV
-2674 PVFYRMHLYTNN
+2674 PVFYRMHLYTSAEAAAMTPAT
-2686 IDGGGTATELNT
+2686 TAETLNT
-2698 LGANKAYLS
+2698 LGANKAYMLIRS
-2707 LHTAN
+2707 GN
-2712 LPDALWKDQA
+2712 VPDALWKDQA
-2722 TPAKPFIPIFGESD
+2722 TPARPFIAIEGVSD
-2736 MEEMIEGNDGNN
+2736 MEEIINGNS
-2748 GNDGNHV
+2748 GNDGNHT

-2763 GQRVNDNGNL
+2763 GQRVNDTGNL
-2773 PPGIYIRNGK
+2773 PPGIYIKNGK
-2783 KVVVK
+2783 KVVIK